1 MSTPKAPSLDAQVA
15 ALGIAFTELAKML
28 GRKQAIQV
36 TQLATALESA
46 AKALGVNEGTTAA
59 VSELASRFR

>member
-1 MSTPKAPSLDAQVA
+1 MSTPKAPSLDEQVA

-46 AKALGVNEGTTAA
+46 SKALGANEGTTAA
-59 VSELASRFR
+59 VSELARRFR

>member
-28 GRKQAIQV
+28 GRKQAIKV

-46 AKALGVNEGTTAA
+46 AKALEANEGTTAA
-59 VSELASRFR
+59 VSELARRFR